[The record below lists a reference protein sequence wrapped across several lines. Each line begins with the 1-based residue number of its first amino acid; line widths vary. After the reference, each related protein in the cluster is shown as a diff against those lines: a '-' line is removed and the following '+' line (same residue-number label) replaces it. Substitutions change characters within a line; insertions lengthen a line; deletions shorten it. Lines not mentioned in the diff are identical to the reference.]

1 MEVSPPPTT
10 TTPPPPPWCLLR
22 GGRFILVV
30 DEDDDLVGDDDVLL
44 MDVLELVRCFRWD
57 RLPLPFLGII
67 FRFRAAPF
75 LDDPVHVY
83 VGGAKSIL
91 H

>member
-1 MEVSPPPTT
+1 M
-10 TTPPPPPWCLLR
+10 LR

-30 DEDDDLVGDDDVLL
+30 DEDDDLVGDDDEYDDEPLLPLDDDVLL